1 MLCQFASFRPEIQ
14 MFYLQLPITH
24 HEAQLVQILVTD
36 KKEKCLF
43 EQYPCVLLFS

>member
-1 MLCQFASFRPEIQ
+1 MLCQFVSFRAEIQ
-14 MFYLQLPITH
+14 VFYLQLPFIL
-24 HEAQLVQILVTD
+24 HEPQVVQILVVG